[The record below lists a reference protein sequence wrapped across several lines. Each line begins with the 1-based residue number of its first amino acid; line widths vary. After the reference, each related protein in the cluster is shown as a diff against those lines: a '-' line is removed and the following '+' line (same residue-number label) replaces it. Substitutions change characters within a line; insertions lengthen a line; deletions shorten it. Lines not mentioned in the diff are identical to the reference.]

1 MDNSKQ
7 KTTKTARPAATII
20 WTTSPLA
27 LSTAIGVPRIGDP
40 GTDLQK
46 RRKSLVLKQM

>member
-1 MDNSKQ
+1 VAEADYRPMAGGFSNTDKSKQ

-27 LSTAIGVPRIGDP
+27 S
-40 GTDLQK
+40 Q
-46 RRKSLVLKQM
+46 

>member
-7 KTTKTARPAATII
+7 NTTKTARPAATII

-27 LSTAIGVPRIGDP
+27 LSSAIRVPENEISR
-40 GTDLQK
+40 QSWK
-46 RRKSLVLKQM
+46 